1 MQVYKRA
8 EKRGELERLF
18 SLLGEPEEGGDDCRT
33 SATQILFDTL
43 SIDEWL
49 PHIQH
54 WRATTAVVEEARI
67 VVDGNGQVGQ
77 LEAGV
82 EGRFSFPKQT

>member
-1 MQVYKRA
+1 MQVYERA
-8 EKRGELERLF
+8 EERGELPRLF
-18 SLLGEPEEGGDDCRT
+18 SLLGEDEDGDDQRT
-33 SATQILFDTL
+33 SQRRSATQILFDTL

-67 VVDGNGQVGQ
+67 VVDGHGHVGSLEPTPAPQ
-77 LEAGV
+77 LPA
-82 EGRFSFPKQT
+82 